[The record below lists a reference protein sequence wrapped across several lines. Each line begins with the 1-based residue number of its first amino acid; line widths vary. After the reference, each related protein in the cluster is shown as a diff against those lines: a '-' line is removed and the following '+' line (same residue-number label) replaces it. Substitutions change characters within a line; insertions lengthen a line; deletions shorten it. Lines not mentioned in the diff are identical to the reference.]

1 MYINIYLYKWWLRG
15 AREPVEKG
23 RKEDEGSENNEYLVG
38 LTQDW
43 LRLLGEGVR
52 GMDGGWMGDEWLHG
66 WTDR

>member
-43 LRLLGEGVR
+43 LMGLLGEGVR
-52 GMDGGWMGDEWLHG
+52 GMDGG
-66 WTDR
+66 